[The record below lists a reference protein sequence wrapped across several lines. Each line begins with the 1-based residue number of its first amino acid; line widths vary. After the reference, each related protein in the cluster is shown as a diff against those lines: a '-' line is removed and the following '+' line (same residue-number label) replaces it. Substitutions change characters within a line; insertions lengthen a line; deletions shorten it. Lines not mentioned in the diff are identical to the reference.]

1 MFSIFRYIAN
11 AFIRLAH
18 QQDSR
23 TPAPSLRGRAGG
35 EAALLG
41 LLVLL
46 FSSCSDMLETD
57 NESMVSNPE
66 LNAKTDSVFY
76 ALGIAQAMQQVAD
89 QYFYIG
95 ELRGELVTV
104 DEANTDK
111 NLKELANYSAGME
124 NAYDSSYVFY
134 KVINNCNYY
143 LAHRDSTLKTGST
156 NVAIDEYIAVAA
168 WRAWAYLQ
176 LARIY
181 CGDADGLTIPFY
193 TEPLTSISQIEA
205 KAADPACQKNLSQ
218 IVEALAPELELLLS
232 RYPNTLVPSYRAPV
246 LDIGTTNWGASKA
259 INMARIF
266 VPVQVVLG
274 DMYLETAQYDKAAV
288 KYADFLC
295 KYGVVPGACIS
306 YRMKDNSTEPDDY
319 SSDFNYIDDNYLNI
333 FENVATPG
341 DVVTYIPM
349 AVSSLNGKTTT
360 IPLAFGYDYYSINQ
374 SSHCPRAEN
383 VQIQPSR
390 AFYELTDS
398 ADFYYYPI
406 SYNGQ
411 SINTSYPT
419 NVKRYKA
426 GDGRASIT
434 TLNSD
439 ADNAILY
446 RNPSDTTRVYVSKVR
461 NANVYL
467 YRTSTIYLHLAEALN
482 AMEYTDAAFAI
493 LKNGISTYLEN
504 LVRKPTLDSEGGI
517 VKNEDGTPRIE
528 PYKYM
533 SQKSV
538 DMLGTTLP
546 FLNAQYRE
554 IFNANDVYGIH
565 AHGSCTYNKKENE
578 LAQSARGSRATALGS
593 QMNPH
598 YLPDVIIG
606 EKMKEIAGKYN
617 VSVGTSKAD
626 SVAAMLDLLCDEYAK
641 ELAFEGR
648 RFYDLQRIA
657 RHFNEMGIWGDN
669 FGSRWFA
676 KKLSGNKPQKDLL
689 DPRNWYL
696 PFK

>member
-23 TPAPSLRGRAGG
+23 TPAPSLWGRAGG
-35 EAALLG
+35 ETALLG

-111 NLKELANYSAGME
+111 NLKELANYSASQE

-143 LAHRDSTLKTGST
+143 LAHRDSTLKTGSK
-156 NVAIDEYIAVAA
+156 NVVIDEYIAVAA

-181 CGDADGLTIPFY
+181 CGNADGLTIPFF
-193 TEPLTSISQIEA
+193 TEPLTSISQIEG
-205 KAADPACQKNLSQ
+205 KAADPGCQMNLSQ
-218 IVEALAPELELLLS
+218 IVDALAPELEQLLE
-232 RYPNTLVPSYRAPV
+232 RYPNTRVPTFGTDYYS
-246 LDIGTTNWGASKA
+246 IGTTNWGENRYIDMSK
-259 INMARIF
+259 IF
-266 VPVQVVLG
+266 IPVQVVLG
-274 DMYLETAQYDKAAV
+274 DMYLETAQYDKAAK
-288 KYADFLC
+288 KYADYLC
-295 KYGVVPGACIS
+295 KYRVVPEWLGSLRVLDYAPESEDMSYVFNSFYIS
-306 YRMKDNSTEPDDY
+306 YLTLFMNSVNPPE
-319 SSDFNYIDDNYLNI
+319 IL
-333 FENVATPG
+333 
-341 DVVTYIPM
+341 TYIPM
-349 AVSSLNGKTTT
+349 AVSSQNGKTTSV
-360 IPLAFGYDYYSINQ
+360 PLSFGYDYYSINH
-374 SSHCPRAEN
+374 SSTCPRVDN
-383 VQIQPSR
+383 IQIEPSK
-390 AFYELTDS
+390 AFYALTDS
-398 ADFYYYPI
+398 SDYYYYPR

-411 SINTSYPT
+411 TENTSYPT
-419 NVKRYKA
+419 EVKKYKG
-426 GDGRASIT
+426 GDGRASVA
-434 TLNSD
+434 SVSQYV
-439 ADNAILY
+439 DNAILY
-446 RNPSDTTRVYVSKVR
+446 RNPADNSKVYVSKVKT
-461 NANVYL
+461 ANVYL
-467 YRTSTIYLHLAEALN
+467 YRASTVYLHLAEALN
-482 AMEYTDAAFAI
+482 AMGYTDAAFAI

-504 LVRKPTLDSEGGI
+504 LVKKPTRDSEGNI
-517 VKNEDGTPRIE
+517 VTNEDGTPRIE

-533 SQKSV
+533 SQESV

-546 FLNAQYRE
+546 FLSAQYRE

-565 AHGSCTYNKKENE
+565 AHGSCSYNSKENE
-578 LAQSARGSRATALGS
+578 LAQSAKGSRATALGS
-593 QMNPH
+593 QMNNF

-606 EKMKEIAGKYN
+606 EKMKEIAKKYD
-617 VSVGTSKAD
+617 VGVGTSKTD

-641 ELAFEGR
+641 EFAFEGR

-657 RHFNEMGIWGDN
+657 RHFNEMGIWGGN
-669 FGSRWFA
+669 FGSRWFVE
-676 KKLSGNKPQKDLL
+676 KLSGNRPQKDLH

>member
-1 MFSIFRYIAN
+1 MKNSILKYKNKGRVPFGILRKFVSFAVPLF
-11 AFIRLAH
+11 AF
-18 QQDSR
+18 
-23 TPAPSLRGRAGG
+23 
-35 EAALLG
+35 
-41 LLVLL
+41 L
-46 FSSCSDMLETD
+46 FTLNSCSDMLETD

-66 LNAKTDSVFY
+66 LNAKTDSMFY

-111 NLKELANYSAGME
+111 NLKELANYSASLD

-181 CGDADGLTIPFY
+181 CGNADGLTIPFY

-218 IVEALAPELELLLS
+218 IVETLAPELEMLLS
-232 RYPNTLVPSYRAPV
+232 RYPNTRVPDFNEPIHP
-246 LDIGTTNWGASKA
+246 IGTTNWGESKA
-259 INMARIF
+259 IDMSKIF
-266 VPVQVVLG
+266 VPVQVILG
-274 DMYLETAQYDKAAV
+274 DMYLETAQYQKAAE
-288 KYADFLC
+288 KYADYLC
-295 KYGVVPGACIS
+295 RYGVMPEERFS
-306 YRMKDNSTEPDDY
+306 FRMRDDITYPEDY
-319 SSDFNYIDDNYLNI
+319 SLDFNDMTDNYSFSFAN
-333 FENVATPG
+333 NSNPK
-341 DVVTYIPM
+341 DVVSYIPM
-349 AVSSLNGKTTT
+349 AVSSLNGKTSTV
-360 IPLAFGYDYYSINQ
+360 PLAFGYDYYSINQ
-374 SSHCPRAEN
+374 SSNCPRAEN
-383 VQIQPSR
+383 IQIQPSK

-398 ADFYYYPI
+398 ADYYYYPT

-411 SINTSYPT
+411 SVNTSYPT

-434 TLNSD
+434 SLNSD
-439 ADNAILY
+439 PDYAILY
-446 RNPSDTTRVYVSKVR
+446 RNPSDVTKTYVSKVR

-482 AMEYTDAAFAI
+482 AMEYTDVAFAI
-493 LKNGISTYLEN
+493 LKNGISTYLES
-504 LVRKPTLDSEGGI
+504 LVRKPTLDSEGKI
-517 VKNEDGTPRIE
+517 VLNVDGTPRIE

-578 LAQSARGSRATALGS
+578 LAQSAKGSRATALGS
-593 QMNPH
+593 QMNTH

-606 EKMKEIAGKYN
+606 EKMKEIAGKYG
-617 VSVGTSKAD
+617 VSVGTSRAD
-626 SVAAMLDLLCDEYAK
+626 SVAAMLDVLCDEYAK
-641 ELAFEGR
+641 EFAFEGR

-657 RHFNEMGIWGDN
+657 RHFNEMGIWGGN
-669 FGSRWFA
+669 FGSLWFVE
-676 KKLSGNKPQKDLL
+676 KLSGNRPQKDLR

>member
-1 MFSIFRYIAN
+1 
-11 AFIRLAH
+11 
-18 QQDSR
+18 
-23 TPAPSLRGRAGG
+23 
-35 EAALLG
+35 
-41 LLVLL
+41 
-46 FSSCSDMLETD
+46 MLETD

-266 VPVQVVLG
+266 VPVQVILG

-306 YRMKDNSTEPDDY
+306 YRMKDNSAEPDDY
-319 SSDFNYIDDNYLNI
+319 SSAFNYIDDNYLNI

-374 SSHCPRAEN
+374 SSHCPRADN

-398 ADFYYYPI
+398 ADFYYYPK
-406 SYNGQ
+406 SYSGQ
-411 SINTSYPT
+411 TENTSYPT
-419 NVKRYKA
+419 EVKKFKG

-434 TLNSD
+434 SESRNID
-439 ADNAILY
+439 DAILY
-446 RNPSDTTRVYVSKVR
+446 RNPADTSKVYVGKVR
-461 NANVYL
+461 NANIYL
-467 YRTSTIYLHLAEALN
+467 YRISTVYLHLAEALN
-482 AMEYTDAAFAI
+482 AMGYTDAAFAI
-493 LKNGISTYLEN
+493 LKNGISTYLED
-504 LVRKPTLDSEGGI
+504 LVKKPTL
-517 VKNEDGTPRIE
+517 NADGTSKIE

-533 SQKSV
+533 SQESV
-538 DMLGTTLP
+538 NMLGTTLP
-546 FLNAQYRE
+546 FLSAQYRE
-554 IFNANDVYGIH
+554 VFIANDVYGIH

-593 QMNPH
+593 QMNTH
-598 YLPDVIIG
+598 YLPDSIIG

-657 RHFNEMGIWGDN
+657 RHFNEMGIWGGN

>member
-1 MFSIFRYIAN
+1 
-11 AFIRLAH
+11 
-18 QQDSR
+18 
-23 TPAPSLRGRAGG
+23 
-35 EAALLG
+35 
-41 LLVLL
+41 
-46 FSSCSDMLETD
+46 MLETD

-95 ELRGELVTV
+95 ELRGELVTI
-104 DEANTDK
+104 DEATTDK
-111 NLKELANYSAGME
+111 NLKELANYSASME

-156 NVAIDEYIAVAA
+156 NVVIDEYIAVAA

-181 CGDADGLTIPFY
+181 CGNAEGLTIPFF

-205 KAADPACQKNLSQ
+205 KAADPGCQKNLSQ
-218 IVEALAPELELLLS
+218 IVEALAPELEQLLS
-232 RYPNTLVPSYRAPV
+232 RYPNTHVPDFNAPIYG
-246 LDIGTTNWGASKA
+246 IGTTNWGESKL
-259 INMARIF
+259 IDMSKIF

-274 DMYLETAQYDKAAV
+274 DMYLETAQYGKAAE
-288 KYADFLC
+288 KYADYLC
-295 KYGVVPGACIS
+295 KYGVVSGS
-306 YRMKDNSTEPDDY
+306 YGSVRNIEEPKFPEDVTEVFNLIHLTYPDIFRNSANP
-319 SSDFNYIDDNYLNI
+319 
-333 FENVATPG
+333 A
-341 DVVTYIPM
+341 DVLTYIPM
-349 AVSSLNGKTTT
+349 AVSSLNGKTTS
-360 IPLAFGYDYYSINQ
+360 IPLSFGYDYYSINH
-374 SSHCPRAEN
+374 SSDCPRVDN
-383 VQIQPSR
+383 IQIKPSR
-390 AFYELTDS
+390 AFYAMMDS
-398 ADFYYYPI
+398 ADFYYYPK
-406 SYNGQ
+406 SYNG
-411 SINTSYPT
+411 STLNTSYPT
-419 NVKRYKA
+419 EVKKFKG
-426 GDGRASIT
+426 GDGRACVTSSSRYMESSI
-434 TLNSD
+434 LFH
-439 ADNAILY
+439 
-446 RNPSDTTRVYVSKVR
+446 DTNDTSHVYVRKVV

-467 YRTSTIYLHLAEALN
+467 YRASTVYLHLAEALN

-504 LVRKPTLDSEGGI
+504 LVRKPTIDSEGNI
-517 VKNEDGTPRIE
+517 VLNEDGTPKIE

-546 FLNAQYRE
+546 FLSAQYRE

-565 AHGSCTYNKKENE
+565 AHGSCTYNVKENE

-593 QMNPH
+593 QMNTH

-606 EKMKEIAGKYN
+606 EKMKEIAKKYDVN
-617 VSVGTSKAD
+617 VGTSKAD

-641 ELAFEGR
+641 EFAFEGR

-657 RHFNEMGIWGDN
+657 RHFNEMGIWGGD
-669 FGSRWFA
+669 FGSRWFVE
-676 KKLSGNKPQKDLL
+676 KLSGNKPQKDLH

>member
-1 MFSIFRYIAN
+1 MKNSILKYKNKGRVPFGILRKFVSFAVPLF
-11 AFIRLAH
+11 AF
-18 QQDSR
+18 
-23 TPAPSLRGRAGG
+23 
-35 EAALLG
+35 
-41 LLVLL
+41 L
-46 FSSCSDMLETD
+46 FTLNSCSDMLETD

-111 NLKELANYSAGME
+111 NLKELANYSASLD

-181 CGDADGLTIPFY
+181 CGNADGLTIPFY

-218 IVEALAPELELLLS
+218 IVETLAPELEMLLS
-232 RYPNTLVPSYRAPV
+232 RYPNTRVPDFNEPIHP
-246 LDIGTTNWGASKA
+246 IGTTNWGESKA
-259 INMARIF
+259 IDMSKIF
-266 VPVQVVLG
+266 VPVQVILG
-274 DMYLETAQYDKAAV
+274 DMYLETAQYQKAAE
-288 KYADFLC
+288 KYADYLC
-295 KYGVVPGACIS
+295 RYGVMPEERFS
-306 YRMKDNSTEPDDY
+306 FRMRDDITY
-319 SSDFNYIDDNYLNI
+319 PEDFSQDFNDMTDNYSFSFAN
-333 FENVATPG
+333 NSNPK
-341 DVVTYIPM
+341 DVVSYIPM

-360 IPLAFGYDYYSINQ
+360 VPLAFGYDYYSINQ
-374 SSHCPRAEN
+374 SSDCPRADN
-383 VQIQPSR
+383 IQIQPSK

-398 ADFYYYPI
+398 ADYYYYPT

-411 SINTSYPT
+411 SVNTSYPT

-434 TLNSD
+434 SLNSD
-439 ADNAILY
+439 PDLAILY
-446 RNPSDTTRVYVSKVR
+446 RNPSDITKTYVSKVR

-493 LKNGISTYLEN
+493 LKNGISTYLES
-504 LVRKPTLDSEGGI
+504 LVRKPTLDSEGKI
-517 VKNEDGTPRIE
+517 VLNVDGTPRIE

-578 LAQSARGSRATALGS
+578 LAQSAKGSRATALGS
-593 QMNPH
+593 QMNTH

-606 EKMKEIAGKYN
+606 EKMKEIAGKYG
-617 VSVGTSKAD
+617 VSVGSSRAD

-641 ELAFEGR
+641 EFAFEGR

-657 RHFNEMGIWGDN
+657 RHFNEMGIWGGN
-669 FGSRWFA
+669 FGSLWFVE
-676 KKLSGNKPQKDLL
+676 KLSGNRPQKDLR